1 MLSQTCKGMSELQGA
16 STWIGWHA
24 GVLAVIAVGAILI
37 IIAALFGVRSL
48 LQIRDLQAKAKAG
61 YATVELSDPH
71 LNMETGLQ
79 HDASPHHGSRGS
91 SPERNGRSGSPTR
104 GKLDDSKLH

>member
-1 MLSQTCKGMSELQGA
+1 MIQPINMCQQHA
-16 STWIGWHA
+16 SIHCA

-37 IIAALFGVRSL
+37 AIAAVFGVRSL

-71 LNMETGLQ
+71 FNMETGLQ
-79 HDASPHHGSRGS
+79 HDSSPSHASRHG
-91 SPERNGRSGSPTR
+91 SPERSGRSGSPTR
-104 GKLDDSKLH
+104 KSVGDKMH